1 MLFNSYQFIF
11 IFLPLVLIAFRLL
24 KVRYRLGFLVLA
36 SILFYSVWSLEHLG
50 LLLTSVGVNY
60 WFAKKIGCGALA
72 PPSFAFQK
80 GEAKA
85 THPRGFWLGVAIMA
99 NLLPLL
105 YFKYTLVQGTGVLLP
120 LAISFYTFQQ
130 IAFLVDVYQGK
141 VRLESFSKYLFFV
154 LFFPQL
160 IAGPIVH
167 YQDLLTQVERG
178 ALRNRAMMGSGVMLF
193 CIGLF
198 KKVVLADS
206 VMAIANGAFGHID
219 TLSSLEAWVGI
230 VAYSLGIYFDFS
242 AYSDMAIG
250 LGLLFGIVLPVN
262 FRSPYKATNIVDFW
276 RRWHITLSEFL
287 KYYIYIPLGGNR
299 HGRSREVASLLL
311 TMSIGG
317 IWHGV
322 GWTFLL
328 WGFGHGVLLILVH
341 FWRTS
346 EVRRRIMHSSYFTTH
361 YASSDPFKSFKI
373 FFTFVM
379 VTLLWVLFRAN
390 SLDEA
395 IIYYGVLFSFDG
407 RVLFSTQQLWIL
419 GGLIIVWFMPNGKEI
434 IDYGTFKKL
443 KWYHALFA
451 SLLSFIALK
460 MMATAPAMSF
470 VYFNF

>member
-1 MLFNSYQFIF
+1 MLFNSYLFIF
-11 IFLPLVLIAFRLL
+11 IFLPLVLIGFRLL
-24 KVRYRLGFLVLA
+24 EAQYRLGFLVLA
-36 SILFYSVWSLEHLG
+36 SVVFYSVWSLEHLG

-60 WFAKKIGCGALA
+60 LFAKRVKN
-72 PPSFAFQK
+72 K
-80 GEAKA
+80 V
-85 THPRGFWLGVAIMA
+85 WLGVAIVA

-178 ALRNRAMMGSGVMLF
+178 ALGNRAIMGSGVMLF

-317 IWHGV
+317 VWHGV

-328 WGFGHGVLLILVH
+328 WGMAHGVLLVVVH
-341 FWRTS
+341 FY
-346 EVRRRIMHSSYFTTH
+346 RRVGASHHNKTH
-361 YASSDPFKSFKI
+361 IGGMLPPYFKI
-373 FFTFVM
+373 FFTFII

-395 IIYYGVLFSFDG
+395 IAYYGVLFSFDG
-407 RVLFSTQQLWIL
+407 RVLFSTQHLWVV
-419 GGLIIVWFMPNGKEI
+419 GGLIVVWFIPNGKEI